1 MKKIIFIS
9 LIFIIFILS
18 YSANSQNDSTY
29 NTIKIKINPIQAA
42 IFSEYAINTEYT
54 FAKQYGIDFKA
65 GYIYLSN
72 DLFYFRHY
80 PDKGLIFQIGFKK
93 YYNAFSRKKRKINQ
107 YTGIWLLK
115 RDMYKYYLPDGYNP
129 DGYKHY
135 YNAGTLKALI
145 GSETFYKNFILDFYF
160 GFGIRLKS
168 IKHPYKSDENGQE
181 FVPTLHLGMN
191 IGFNI
196 PVKK

>member
-1 MKKIIFIS
+1 MRKIFS
-9 LIFIIFILS
+9 VTLIFIIFFLS
-18 YSANSQNDSTY
+18 YSANSQNDFIDNS
-29 NTIKIKINPIQAA
+29 IKIKINPIQIALG
-42 IFSEYAINTEYT
+42 ELAINTEYT
-54 FAKQYGIDFKA
+54 FAKQYGIDFKT
-65 GYIYLSN
+65 GYILPVS
-72 DLFYFRHY
+72 LFTSENH
-80 PDKGLIFQIGFKK
+80 PDKGIIFQIGLKK
-93 YYNAFSRKKRKINQ
+93 YYNIISRKKRKINQ

-115 RDMYKYYLPDGYNP
+115 RDMYKYYLP

-168 IKHPYKSDENGQE
+168 IKHPYKSDDNGQE

-196 PVKK
+196 PKQ